1 MKAQIIGVDV
11 QSGGIEALRGEII
24 ELGPYEVALFPPKP
38 TPAEELLYKFV
49 IVGASTISYMGQHER
64 GKAYVDDLQSIFDG
78 ACKHLI
84 ARQKQ
89 GVDFAYLNPKSF
101 TAKDAKAA
109 K

>member
-1 MKAQIIGVDV
+1 MNELATWMDDHGTDNVPTSLIGVMCNV
-11 QSGGIEALRGEII
+11 IEQDS
-24 ELGPYEVALFPPKP
+24 KP

-49 IVGASTISYMGQHER
+49 IVGAETISYMGQHPR
-64 GKAYVDDLQSIFDG
+64 GKAYVDDLQKIFDG
-78 ACKHLI
+78 ACRHLI